1 MVDTTAS
8 VPCWIITPV
17 VPVTSEPVLLRVVT
31 VKAVPEA
38 ISETPVVDVI
48 LRLPGGVAVVPA
60 VIVSVPMIARRPL
73 WAAFAVFV
81 ASHDHT

>member
-1 MVDTTAS
+1 MVDTA
-8 VPCWIITPV
+8 VRIPCWIITPV

-38 ISETPVVDVI
+38 MSETPVEEVI

-60 VIVSVPMIARRPL
+60 VMVSVPMMARRPL
-73 WAAFAVFV
+73 
-81 ASHDHT
+81 